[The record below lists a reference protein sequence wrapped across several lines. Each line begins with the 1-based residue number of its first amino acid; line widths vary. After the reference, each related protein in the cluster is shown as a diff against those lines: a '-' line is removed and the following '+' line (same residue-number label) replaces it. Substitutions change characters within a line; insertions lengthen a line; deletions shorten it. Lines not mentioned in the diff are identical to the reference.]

1 MLPTESYRRL
11 IKELSP
17 LRFAPPV
24 HSVYNPL
31 EYAWQPFAKYL
42 SVYGSCEKEAVL
54 LGMNPGPWGMAQT
67 GIPFGEVSL
76 VRDWMGIQEAVGQPA
91 KPHPKRPIQ
100 GFDCARSEVS
110 GARLWGWAKNRFGT
124 PDKFFS
130 RFLILNYCPLVFME
144 ESGKNL
150 TPDKLPKAERIP
162 LEAACDQALREVV
175 AALNPKIVVGV
186 GGFARKRAELAL
198 GGMGL
203 RFEELLHPSP
213 ANPQANKGWDKHAD
227 ALLERL

>member
-1 MLPTESYRRL
+1 MLPTEPYRRL
-11 IKELSP
+11 IRELAP
-17 LRFAPPV
+17 LKFAPPV
-24 HSVYNPL
+24 HTVYNPL
-31 EYAWQPFAKYL
+31 EYAWAPFERYL
-42 SVYGSCEKEAVL
+42 TLYAGAPKEVLL

-67 GIPFGEVSL
+67 GIPFGEVSFA
-76 VRDWMGIQEAVGQPA
+76 RDWLKVSSPVGQPD

-110 GARLWGWAKNRFGT
+110 GARLWGWARNRFVT
-124 PDKFFS
+124 PEKFFS

-162 LEAACDQALREVV
+162 LEAACDKALREVV
-175 AALNPKIVVGV
+175 TALGPKIVVGV

-213 ANPQANKGWDKHAD
+213 ANPAANKGWDKHAD
-227 ALLERL
+227 ALLARL